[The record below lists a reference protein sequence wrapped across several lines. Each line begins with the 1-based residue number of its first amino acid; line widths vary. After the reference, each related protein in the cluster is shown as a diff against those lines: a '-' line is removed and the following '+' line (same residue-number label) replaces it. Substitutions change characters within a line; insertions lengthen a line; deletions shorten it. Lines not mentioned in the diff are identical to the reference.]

1 MALKFSQFVTLCSEA
16 YDADLMRSSTIR
28 RQRDT
33 EARRKTPAEIKRTKT
48 AVDPKT
54 GERKQVPVVQKQRK
68 DAGQSRQAATKSA
81 QQQQPTK
88 ERGSA
93 EVKQSYAEKEKERRR
108 AAAKARAAAKS
119 GGAKPQSSSSS
130 SKDLKKQADKLLAK
144 KKEEKPT
151 TTKRSYKQ
159 RTEKGSN
166 LTTKEKKAAGD
177 SQRNRERGRSQQE
190 IKKQMIADYTEKHG
204 APPKGKAKML
214 ITRDAAAAAKAL
226 K

>member
-1 MALKFSQFVTLCSEA
+1 MSIKFSQFVTLCSEA

-28 RQRDT
+28 KQRDT

-68 DAGQSRQAATKSA
+68 DAGQARPQSTTSA
-81 QQQQPTK
+81 RQQQPTQ

-93 EVKQSYAEKEKERRR
+93 AERQK
-108 AAAKARAAAKS
+108 AAAKAERRAKALARR
-119 GGAKPQSSSSS
+119 GGAKPSSS
-130 SKDLKKQADKLLAK
+130 SKSSADLETQANKLLKK

-177 SQRNRERGRSQQE
+177 SQRNKARGKSQQE
-190 IKKQMIADYTEKHG
+190 IKKQMIADFTEKHG
-204 APPKGKAKML
+204 RAPKGKEKMK
-214 ITRDAAAAAKAL
+214 IVGDSHAAAKAL

>member
-1 MALKFSQFVTLCSEA
+1 MSIKFSQFVTLCSEA
-16 YDADLMRSSTIR
+16 YDADLKGATIR

-33 EARRKTPAEIKRTKT
+33 AARRKTPAEIKRTKT
-48 AVDPKT
+48 EVNPET

-68 DAGQSRQAATKSA
+68 DAGQARPQSTTSA
-81 QQQQPTK
+81 RQQQPTQ

-93 EVKQSYAEKEKERRR
+93 AERQKAAARAERR

-119 GGAKPQSSSSS
+119 GGAKSQSSSSS
-130 SKDLKKQADKLLAK
+130 SKDLEKQADKLLAK

-166 LTTKEKKAAGD
+166 MTTKEKKAAGD
-177 SQRNRERGRSQQE
+177 AQRNKARGKSQQE
-190 IKKQMIADYTEKHG
+190 IKKQMIADFTEKHG
-204 APPKGKAKML
+204 RAPKGKEKMK
-214 ITRDAAAAAKAL
+214 IVGDSHAAAKAL

>member
-1 MALKFSQFVTLCSEA
+1 MSIKFSQFVTLCSEA

-33 EARRKTPAEIKRTKT
+33 AARRLTPAEIKRTKT
-48 AVDPKT
+48 EVNPET
-54 GERKQVPVVQKQRK
+54 GERKQVPVVQKTRK
-68 DAGQSRQAATKSA
+68 DAGQARPQSTRSA

-108 AAAKARAAAKS
+108 AAKARAAAKS
-119 GGAKPQSSSSS
+119 GGAKPQSSASS
-130 SKDLKKQADKLLAK
+130 SKDLSKQADKLLAK

-166 LTTKEKKAAGD
+166 ITTKDKKAAGD
-177 SQRNRERGRSQQE
+177 SQRNKARGKSQQE

-226 K
+226 N

>member
-1 MALKFSQFVTLCSEA
+1 MSIKFSQFVTLCSEA

-33 EARRKTPAEIKRTKT
+33 AARRLTPAEIKRTKT
-48 AVDPKT
+48 EVNPET
-54 GERKQVPVVQKQRK
+54 GERKQVPVVQKTRK
-68 DAGQSRQAATKSA
+68 DAGQARPQSTRSA
-81 QQQQPTK
+81 QQQQPDRTLDRDK
-88 ERGSA
+88 
-93 EVKQSYAEKEKERRR
+93 VKQSYAEKEKERRR
-108 AAAKARAAAKS
+108 AAARARAAAKS
-119 GGAKPQSSSSS
+119 GGAKPQSSTSS
-130 SKDLKKQADKLLAK
+130 SKNLEKQADKLLAK

-166 LTTKEKKAAGD
+166 ITTKDKKAAGD
-177 SQRNRERGRSQQE
+177 SQRNKARGKSQQE

-226 K
+226 N

>member
-16 YDADLMRSSTIR
+16 YDSDLKGATIR

-48 AVDPKT
+48 EVNPET
-54 GERKQVPVVQKQRK
+54 GERRQVPVVQKQRK
-68 DAGQSRQAATKSA
+68 DAGQARPQSTTSA
-81 QQQQPTK
+81 RQQQPTQ

-93 EVKQSYAEKEKERRR
+93 AERQK
-108 AAAKARAAAKS
+108 AAAKAERKAAALARR
-119 GGAKPQSSSSS
+119 GGAKPQSSASS
-130 SKDLKKQADKLLAK
+130 SKDLSKQADKLLAK
-144 KKEEKPT
+144 KKEEPKKE
-151 TTKRSYKQ
+151 KRSYTQ

-177 SQRNRERGRSQQE
+177 AQRNKARGKSQQE
-190 IKKQMIADYTEKHG
+190 IKKQLIADYTEKHG
-204 APPKGKAKML
+204 APPKGKDKMKL
-214 ITRDAAAAAKAL
+214 VGRSHELAKAL

>member
-1 MALKFSQFVTLCSEA
+1 MSIKFSQFVTLCSEA
-16 YDADLMRSSTIR
+16 YDSDLKGATIR

-68 DAGQSRQAATKSA
+68 DAGQARPQSTTSA
-81 QQQQPTK
+81 RQQQPTQ

-93 EVKQSYAEKEKERRR
+93 AERQK
-108 AAAKARAAAKS
+108 AAAKAERRAKALARR
-119 GGAKPQSSSSS
+119 GGAKPSSS
-130 SKDLKKQADKLLAK
+130 SKSSADLETQANKLLKK

-177 SQRNRERGRSQQE
+177 SQRNKARGKSQQE
-190 IKKQMIADYTEKHG
+190 IKKQMIADFTEKHG
-204 APPKGKAKML
+204 RAPKGKEKMK
-214 ITRDAAAAAKAL
+214 IVGDSHAAAKAL